1 MFFFLKK
8 FISMFLQPLS
18 IVFILLTIGF
28 VLRFIRKNRKGL
40 IIISSGC
47 VLLFIFSFQPVSFFF
62 MYNLEHTYQPL
73 LDSTV
78 HTDYIAVLGGEGVY
92 DKSHPPTNR
101 LSQASLARL
110 VEGVRLHRMNPGAT
124 LIFSGNDY
132 AQRVSLAEMNA
143 EAAVTLGVARNCIR
157 IVEEPK
163 DTEGEAIHIKKVIGD
178 KKFILVTSAEHMKRS
193 VLIFKSYGMNPIPAP
208 ADFMIKKIYFSHLIF
223 YIMPS
228 AQSIK
233 NFEIIFHE
241 YLGIIWFKL
250 KSVF

>member
-1 MFFFLKK
+1 MFLLPLPIVFFFL
-8 FISMFLQPLS
+8 
-18 IVFILLTIGF
+18 VIGF
-28 VLRFIRKNRKGL
+28 LLWFIKKNRKGL
-40 IIISSGC
+40 IFFSSGC
-47 VLLFIFSFQPVSFFF
+47 ILLFIFSFRPVSHFF
-62 MYNLEHTYQPL
+62 MYNLEHTYKPL

-78 HTDYIAVLGGEGVY
+78 QAGYIAVLGGGAIY

-101 LSQASLARL
+101 LSQPSLARL
-110 VEGVRLHRMNPGAT
+110 VEGVRLHRLNPHAT

-143 EAAVTLGVARNCIR
+143 EAAVALGVDKNCIR
-157 IVEEPK
+157 IVKEPR
-163 DTEGEAIHIKKVIGD
+163 DTEEEAVYIKKIIGD

-193 VLIFKSYGMNPIPAP
+193 FIIFNSYGMNPIPAP
-208 ADFMIKKIYFSHLIF
+208 TDFLVKKIYFSHLIL

-241 YLGIIWFKL
+241 YLGIIWFKF
-250 KSVF
+250 KSIFRNK